1 MLSKTNNYIAIIIIM
16 DNQTS
21 FVTKQPNV
29 NKKST
34 RLSFADGLR
43 GIAALWV
50 VFFHLSEGHHIDA
63 VRQQIPTILTKLLFD
78 WGHLG
83 VAIFFVLSG
92 FVMALTAHNAHFNA
106 KNALR
111 FVTRRLTRLAP
122 PYYFAITFTLLLM
135 LVKSKALHVPFNL
148 PSSESMLQHLFFMQG
163 IFNTPHINVIFWTLC
178 IEVQFYIAF
187 ALLLWLADYLE
198 QDKKLNYARNKIIIS
213 IFCLSLLW
221 PLDIITNTIWS
232 GGFIGFWYSF
242 LLGVIVCWA
251 WLNKGLSRNEL
262 LVIGFCLCLAV
273 LIIGIV
279 KQNDFALVA
288 AMTAG
293 LILLAGV
300 TEKMHIWLNWP
311 WLQWLG
317 LVSYSLYLL
326 HNPIT
331 GASFN
336 IAEKLV
342 GKGFGAEILASAFTL
357 IICLVAAYLSFLI
370 IERPSIRWSHHFKI
384 KK

>member
-1 MLSKTNNYIAIIIIM
+1 MKK
-16 DNQTS
+16 QTIS
-21 FVTKQPNV
+21 FEASSN

-50 VFFHLSEGHHIDA
+50 VFYHLSEGHHIEIL
-63 VRQQIPTILTKLLFD
+63 RQKLPIALNKLLFD

-92 FVMALTAHNAHFNA
+92 FVMALTAHNAYFSA
-106 KNALR
+106 SNALR
-111 FVTRRLTRLAP
+111 FIARRLARLAP
-122 PYYFAITFTLLLM
+122 PYYVAIAFTLLLM
-135 LVKSKALHVPFNL
+135 LVKSKALHAPFSL
-148 PSSESMLQHLFFMQG
+148 PPINSLLQHLFFAQG
-163 IFNTPHINVIFWTLC
+163 VFNTPHINIIFWTLC
-178 IEVQFYIAF
+178 VEVQFYIAF
-187 ALLLWLADYLE
+187 ALLLLAADYAE
-198 QDKKLNYARNKIIIS
+198 KRYQLNNVRFNIIITV
-213 IFCLSLLW
+213 FMLSLLW
-221 PLDIITNTIWS
+221 PLGITSSAIWT

-251 WLNKGLSRNEL
+251 WLNKGVNKRKLQL
-262 LVIGFCLCLAV
+262 AVFCLCLAV
-273 LIIGIV
+273 LVIGIA

-288 AMTAG
+288 ALKAG
-293 LILLAGV
+293 LMLLAGV
-300 TEKMHIWLNWP
+300 KDTMHTWLNWA

-317 LVSYSLYLL
+317 LISYSLYLL

-336 IAEKLV
+336 IAEKLL
-342 GKGFGAEILASAFTL
+342 GKGLGAEIIASIFTL
-357 IICLVAAYLSFLI
+357 LACLVGAYVSFLI
-370 IERPSIRWSHHFKI
+370 IERPSIGWSHHFKL